1 MKLVRS
7 LLVASAVVLCAS
19 SAPAQASPQTAK
31 PGLQNPRDR
40 IDIVDHLARL
50 ERIKLTGD
58 LGFPPLP
65 PVFWDSPQDNLRFA
79 DRFPFGEE
87 AATAADGSTPTP
99 LDGFI
104 PSGPTGTGTAVAEI
118 FKYLLPAGYETFEE
132 GLPPI
137 PLVMAYHGY
146 GASANSVAT
155 LSTIDEECYE
165 RGWAYFAP
173 TGMDD
178 QLFGSPL
185 CLQNLEAALDWMLT
199 NFNID
204 PDRIYAVGFSMGG
217 GIMSNFA
224 ARHRDPNDTMIAA
237 LGIVSGTFD
246 WTMTWKQGDQTLK
259 TLMQSN
265 FNFSGPAN
273 STTFKYNYQ
282 KASGMFYT
290 YASYPPLVQ
299 ALEPTF
305 NNSLATNLRTIP
317 TYIVWDTGDTLTEV
331 QIQEID
337 FFNVVS
343 SLGGTVEYHTTSGTI
358 HPINGLPAPH
368 SWAVLDE
375 NALFDFFADKVVDRQ
390 PATFHALIAES
401 STVSWMSLEQLFTN
415 TFSIADGTLDTLIP
429 SVALS
434 GVLNASSVH
443 LDMNALGISG
453 SGPVR
458 VNAGATA
465 GAFKLKLSGFDAP
478 PAYMVDALT
487 GDLVTGTESDPLE
500 DSITQGIVSPDGGL
514 DAIVITDATWT
525 TDLYTG
531 PNPVPIGGALT
542 LDIDAPVP
550 STLALLFIGFD
561 SALGTIAGGYHITL
575 QIGPPTIFVE
585 LPLDLDGNASLPAT
599 MPNDPVLSGLT
610 MLMQTV
616 AVAGGGGGVQSIS
629 NLWSLHIE

>member
-7 LLVASAVVLCAS
+7 LLVASAVVLCAP

-31 PGLQNPRDR
+31 PSLQNPRDR
-40 IDIVDHLARL
+40 IDIVDHI
-50 ERIKLTGD
+50 ERMKRIEITGD

-87 AATAADGSTPTP
+87 AATAADGDTPTP
-99 LDGFI
+99 LDGVI
-104 PSGPTGTGTAVAEI
+104 PSGPTGTGTSVPEI
-118 FKYLLPAGYETFEE
+118 FKYLLPAGYETFQE

-155 LSTIDEECYE
+155 LSTIEEECYE

-224 ARHRDPNDTMIAA
+224 ARHRDPGGTMIAA

-246 WTMTWKQGDQTLK
+246 WTMSWKQGDQTLK

-273 STTFKYNYQ
+273 SPTYKFNYQ

-299 ALEPTF
+299 ALEPTL

-331 QIQEID
+331 QIQELD
-337 FFNVVS
+337 FFNVVN

-358 HPINGLPAPH
+358 HPLNGLPAPH

-390 PATFHALIAES
+390 PASFHALIAES

-434 GVLNASSVH
+434 GVLNATTVH
-443 LDMNALGISG
+443 LDMATLGISG

-487 GDLVTGTESDPLE
+487 GDLVTGTESDPLD

-531 PNPVPIGGALT
+531 PNPVPVGGALT
-542 LDIDAPVP
+542 LDIDAPAP

-575 QIGPPTIFVE
+575 QVGPPTIFVE
-585 LPLDLDGNASLPAT
+585 LPLDLDGNVSLPGN

-629 NLWSLHIE
+629 NMWSLHIE